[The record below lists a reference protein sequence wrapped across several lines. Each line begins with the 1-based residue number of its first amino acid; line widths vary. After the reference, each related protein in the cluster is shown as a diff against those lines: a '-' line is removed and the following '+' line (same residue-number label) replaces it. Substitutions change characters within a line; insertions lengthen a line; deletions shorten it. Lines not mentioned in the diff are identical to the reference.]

1 MTGNRFKMSY
11 LPIFFRHQQPHGRRQ
26 RGLGGAHQVVAENIF
41 LSCHTSFGPIF
52 LREIDLK

>member
-11 LPIFFRHQQPHGRRQ
+11 LPNFFRHQQPHGRRQ

-52 LREIDLK
+52 